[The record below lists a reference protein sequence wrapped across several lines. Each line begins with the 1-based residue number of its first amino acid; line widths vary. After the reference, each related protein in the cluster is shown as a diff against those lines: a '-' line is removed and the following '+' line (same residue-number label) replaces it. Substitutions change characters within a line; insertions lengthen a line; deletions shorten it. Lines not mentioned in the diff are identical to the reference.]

1 MLISLAPAVV
11 ALGALAWAVLRDRRT
26 DVRQR
31 LTDIENGINQRLER
45 IESDVK
51 DLSGEV
57 RKLADR
63 VGDVETR
70 LAVVETRVGDSRAGA
85 RPKVRQRLTIFS
97 CFVYYRNMDT
107 EFDPLAVEDAASTF
121 AALGSEQRLAVLSTL
136 VSAGPAGIPSGT
148 LGERSGVTGST
159 LTHHVRVLTQAGLVH
174 RVKRG
179 RSVICAAAAYPK
191 VRALSAYLLSECC
204 ASAESECCSSA
215 PSECCTSGQC
225 ECCAGDALPAAQAGH
240 A

>member
-1 MLISLAPAVV
+1 
-11 ALGALAWAVLRDRRT
+11 
-26 DVRQR
+26 
-31 LTDIENGINQRLER
+31 
-45 IESDVK
+45 
-51 DLSGEV
+51 
-57 RKLADR
+57 
-63 VGDVETR
+63 
-70 LAVVETRVGDSRAGA
+70 
-85 RPKVRQRLTIFS
+85 
-97 CFVYYRNMDT
+97 MDA

-136 VSAGPAGIPSGT
+136 VRAGPAGIPSGT

-204 ASAESECCSSA
+204 TGDSECCA
-215 PSECCTSGQC
+215 ADSECCCASQS
-225 ECCAGDALPAAQAGH
+225 ECCAGGALPATQADH